1 MKEVILIEEAP
12 SIVENNLM
20 IRKSVPANN
29 SCLFTSIGYCL
40 EKRLSAADELRDI
53 ACTVI
58 ASDPKTYDEVFLGI
72 SNKDYIEKLM
82 KKETWG
88 SGPEIALFSEYYSVE
103 IVVIIIQTCEVQYF
117 GIDKNYPERI
127 FLLYDGIHYD
137 PIVKNES
144 KKSEY
149 IGI

>member
-1 MKEVILIEEAP
+1 
-12 SIVENNLM
+12 
-20 IRKSVPANN
+20 
-29 SCLFTSIGYCL
+29 
-40 EKRLSAADELRDI
+40 
-53 ACTVI
+53 
-58 ASDPKTYDEVFLGI
+58 
-72 SNKDYIEKLM
+72 M